1 MKYVDLKLLSSIL
14 QSVITN
20 EETKVQKKLIKIYD
34 KLKPSLQ
41 EYQDKANE
49 LRIDNASVDEKDIL
63 LLDEKGNYR
72 FSKQNIKILNKQL
85 QELDNQEVVFEKIA
99 ITNPQGLEQF
109 LFLKDWVTGV
119 PFQEEV
125 DEEL

>member
-14 QSVITN
+14 QSIITN

-119 PFQEEV
+119 PFKEEV

>member
-1 MKYVDLKLLSSIL
+1 MKYSDLKLLSSIL

-85 QELDNQEVVFEKIA
+85 QELDNQEIVFEKIA
-99 ITNPQGLEQF
+99 ITNPQGLEDY

-119 PFQEEV
+119 PFKEEEE
-125 DEEL
+125 EEL

>member
-1 MKYVDLKLLSSIL
+1 MKYSDLKLLSSIL

-49 LRIDNASVDEKDIL
+49 LRIDNASVDEKEIL
-63 LLDEKGNYR
+63 VLDEKGNYR

-119 PFQEEV
+119 SFQEEEE
-125 DEEL
+125 EEL

>member
-1 MKYVDLKLLSSIL
+1 MKYSDLKLLSSIL

-85 QELDNQEVVFEKIA
+85 QELDNQEVKFEKIS

-109 LFLKDWVTGV
+109 IFLKDWVTGV
-119 PFQEEV
+119 SFQEEEE
-125 DEEL
+125 EEL

>member
-20 EETKVQKKLIKIYD
+20 EETKVQKKLIKIYE
-34 KLKPSLQ
+34 KIKPSLQ

-99 ITNPQGLEQF
+99 ITNPQGLEDY

-119 PFQEEV
+119 PFKEEV

>member
-1 MKYVDLKLLSSIL
+1 MKYSDLKLLSSIL

-49 LRIDNASVDEKDIL
+49 LRIDNASVDEKEIL
-63 LLDEKGNYR
+63 VLDEKGNYR

-85 QELDNQEVVFEKIA
+85 QELDNQEVKFEKIA

-119 PFQEEV
+119 SFQEEEE
-125 DEEL
+125 EEL

>member
-20 EETKVQKKLIKIYD
+20 EETKVQKKLIKIYE
-34 KLKPSLQ
+34 KIKPSLQ

-109 LFLKDWVTGV
+109 IFLKDWVTGV
-119 PFQEEV
+119 SFQEEEE
-125 DEEL
+125 EEL

>member
-1 MKYVDLKLLSSIL
+1 MKYSDLKLLSSIL

>member
-1 MKYVDLKLLSSIL
+1 MKYSDLKLLSSIL

-49 LRIDNASVDEKDIL
+49 LRIDNASVDEKEIL
-63 LLDEKGNYR
+63 VLDEKGNYR

-85 QELDNQEVVFEKIA
+85 QDLDNQEIKFEKIA

-109 LFLKDWVTGV
+109 IFLKDWVTGV
-119 PFQEEV
+119 SFQEEEE
-125 DEEL
+125 EEL

>member
-119 PFQEEV
+119 PFKEEV

>member
-1 MKYVDLKLLSSIL
+1 MKYSDLKLLSSIL
-14 QSVITN
+14 QSVIPN

-85 QELDNQEVVFEKIA
+85 QELDNQEIVFEKIA
-99 ITNPQGLEQF
+99 ITNPQGLEDY

-119 PFQEEV
+119 PFKEEEE
-125 DEEL
+125 EEL

>member
-1 MKYVDLKLLSSIL
+1 MKYIDLKILGNIL

-20 EETKVQKKLIKIYD
+20 EETKVQKKLIKIYE

-72 FSKQNIKILNKQL
+72 FSKQNIKTLNKQL
-85 QELDNQEVVFEKIA
+85 QELDNQEVKFEKIA

-119 PFQEEV
+119 SFQEEEE
-125 DEEL
+125 EEL

>member
-20 EETKVQKKLIKIYD
+20 EETKVQKKLIKIYE
-34 KLKPSLQ
+34 KIKPSLQ

-119 PFQEEV
+119 PFQEEEE
-125 DEEL
+125 EEL

>member
-1 MKYVDLKLLSSIL
+1 MKYLDLKILSNIL
-14 QSVITN
+14 QSIITN
-20 EETKVQKKLIKIYD
+20 EETKVQKKLIKIYE
-34 KLKPSLQ
+34 KIKPSLQ

-85 QELDNQEVVFEKIA
+85 QELDNQEVVFEKIN
-99 ITNPQGLEQF
+99 ITNPQGLEEF
-109 LFLKDWVTGV
+109 TFLKGWVTGV
-119 PFQEEV
+119 TFIEEEE
-125 DEEL
+125 EEL

>member
-1 MKYVDLKLLSSIL
+1 MKYVDLKLLSTIL

-85 QELDNQEVVFEKIA
+85 QELDNQEFAFEKIA
-99 ITNPQGLEQF
+99 ITNPQGLEDY

-119 PFQEEV
+119 PFKEEV

>member
-1 MKYVDLKLLSSIL
+1 MKYSDLKLLSSIL

-85 QELDNQEVVFEKIA
+85 QDLDNQEVKFEKIA

-109 LFLKDWVTGV
+109 IFLKDWVTGV
-119 PFQEEV
+119 SFQEEEE
-125 DEEL
+125 EEL

>member
-1 MKYVDLKLLSSIL
+1 MKYSDLKLLSSIL

-85 QELDNQEVVFEKIA
+85 QELDNQEVKFEKIA

-109 LFLKDWVTGV
+109 LFLKDWIIGV
-119 PFQEEV
+119 PFQEEEE
-125 DEEL
+125 EEL